1 MWHLFWTAEN
11 GHYFRIVIKSTFKKY
26 PTNFSLVSKTKK
38 QWTFALIIFL
48 TLMFFYIFWSQWFS
62 RCTLSFFGAVYFWF
76 KEWCSLLGLL
86 LHLVD
91 NRIRSKTSSL
101 FFQKQQ
107 KRKNF
112 LFVNISCSFYVDNWL
127 NKLVNDPAFCD
138 QMSKKSVFIKRTNEK
153 KNQKSIQTSLT
164 LLHWGY
170 FWKYVVQ

>member
-1 MWHLFWTAEN
+1 MN
-11 GHYFRIVIKSTFKKY
+11 ICSDY
-26 PTNFSLVSKTKK
+26 
-38 QWTFALIIFL
+38 IFD
-48 TLMFFYIFWSQWFS
+48 FNVFIFFWSQWFS

-112 LFVNISCSFYVDNWL
+112 LFVNISCSLYVDNWL

-138 QMSKKSVFIKRTNEK
+138 QMFKKSVFIERSNERK
-153 KNQKSIQTSLT
+153 KSKIYSNITDTFALRIFLENSSIILVNLIIPWFAKFRSLR
-164 LLHWGY
+164 Y
-170 FWKYVVQ
+170 YYVISWPS

>member
-1 MWHLFWTAEN
+1 
-11 GHYFRIVIKSTFKKY
+11 
-26 PTNFSLVSKTKK
+26 
-38 QWTFALIIFL
+38 
-48 TLMFFYIFWSQWFS
+48 MFFVFEFQTFPIFCSQWFS

-138 QMSKKSVFIKRTNEK
+138 QMSKKSVFIKRSNEK
-153 KNQKSIQTSLT
+153 KKSKIYSNISADTFALRIFLENSSIILVNLIIPWFAKFRSLR
-164 LLHWGY
+164 Y
-170 FWKYVVQ
+170 YYVISWPS

>member
-1 MWHLFWTAEN
+1 M
-11 GHYFRIVIKSTFKKY
+11 
-26 PTNFSLVSKTKK
+26 NFCSDN
-38 QWTFALIIFL
+38 IFDL
-48 TLMFFYIFWSQWFS
+48 NDFLIFWSQWFS

-138 QMSKKSVFIKRTNEK
+138 QMSNKSVFIKRTNEK

-164 LLHWGY
+164 LLLWGCF
-170 FWKYVVQ
+170 FWKIWSSIILVNLIIPWFAKFRSLRYYYVISWPS

>member
-1 MWHLFWTAEN
+1 MNLCSDN
-11 GHYFRIVIKSTFKKY
+11 
-26 PTNFSLVSKTKK
+26 
-38 QWTFALIIFL
+38 IFD
-48 TLMFFYIFWSQWFS
+48 FNVFYIFWSQWFS

-138 QMSKKSVFIKRTNEK
+138 QMSKKSVFIKREK
-153 KNQKSIQTSLT
+153 KSKIYSNITDTFALRMFFENSSIILVNLIIPWFAKFRSLR
-164 LLHWGY
+164 Y
-170 FWKYVVQ
+170 YYVISWPS